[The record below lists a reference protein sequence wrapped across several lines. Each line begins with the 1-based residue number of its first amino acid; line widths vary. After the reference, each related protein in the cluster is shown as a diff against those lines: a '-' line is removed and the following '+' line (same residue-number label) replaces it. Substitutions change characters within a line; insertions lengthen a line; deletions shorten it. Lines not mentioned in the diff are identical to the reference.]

1 MSHPPPVPALRKG
14 VMKLAEALSLRATA
28 VRRIEQLRSRVVNN
42 ARYQEGEEPAENAS
56 ELLAEVDGVIDEF
69 ETLIRRINRTNAA
82 TTIGADGTLTD
93 ALARRDAL
101 RWRHH
106 VLTGAAD
113 AAAGG
118 NQQGYSRQLRSELK
132 MLSALRV
139 ADLRS
144 QADRVARELRELD
157 VRIQQS
163 NWEVD
168 LLD

>member
-1 MSHPPPVPALRKG
+1 
-14 VMKLAEALSLRATA
+14 MKIAEALSLRASA
-28 VRRIEQLRSRVVNN
+28 KRRIEQLRTRVVNS
-42 ARYQEGEEPAENAS
+42 ARYQEGEEPAEDAAA
-56 ELLAEVDGVIDEF
+56 LLTEVEGVIDEF

-106 VLTGAAD
+106 VLTT
-113 AAAGG
+113 AAGS

-132 MLSALRV
+132 MLSSLRV
-139 ADLRS
+139 ADLRA
-144 QADRVARELRELD
+144 QADQVARELRELD

-168 LLD
+168 LLG